1 MNKTEKI
8 YKKLLDD
15 ILQGKFYQ
23 GQRLIEKELMDIYKI
38 SKTPLREAL
47 IRLERVG
54 LVQRNMNRG
63 FLVKRILR
71 KDAEEI
77 YELRE
82 IIDGLS
88 VKKITKN
95 ITEEKIQKIQKIIH
109 NMESCIKDKK
119 TEEYVKHDK
128 YFHTVLNE
136 LSENKRLVEIMQNL
150 NYQINMLLETS
161 IKLPKRGIN
170 ISFNE
175 HKMIFESIVSKNSIK
190 AKEVAEKHIRKTKIA
205 VLKYFD
211 NLDFY

>member
-15 ILQGKFYQ
+15 ILKGRFYQ
-23 GQRLIEKELMDIYKI
+23 GQRLIEKELIDIYKI
-38 SKTPLREAL
+38 SKIPLREAL
-47 IRLERVG
+47 IKLERVG
-54 LVQRNMNRG
+54 LVQKNVNRG

-88 VKKITKN
+88 ARRITEN
-95 ITEEKIQKIQKIIH
+95 ITEEKIQKIEKIIH
-109 NMESCIKDKK
+109 DMELCIRDKK
-119 TEEYVKHDK
+119 TNKYIEHDK
-128 YFHTVLNE
+128 YFHTILNK
-136 LSENKRLVEIMQNL
+136 LSGNKRLIEIMQNL
-150 NYQINMLLETS
+150 NYQIDMLLKTS

-170 ISFNE
+170 VSFSE
-175 HKMIFESIVSKNSIK
+175 HKIIFEAILNKNSTK
-190 AKEVAEKHIRKTKIA
+190 AEEVTKKHMMKTKKA

-211 NLDFY
+211 NLNF

>member
-15 ILQGKFYQ
+15 ILKGRFYQ
-23 GQRLIEKELMDIYKI
+23 GQRLIEKELIGLYKI

-54 LVQRNMNRG
+54 LIQKNVNRG
-63 FLVKRILR
+63 FLVKPILR

-88 VKKITKN
+88 VRKITEN
-95 ITEEKIQKIQKIIH
+95 ITEEKIQKIEKIIR
-109 NMESCIKDKK
+109 NMELCIGDKK
-119 TEEYVKHDK
+119 IDKYIEYDK
-128 YFHTVLNE
+128 YFHSVLNK
-136 LSENKRLVEIMQNL
+136 LSENKRLIEIMQNL
-150 NYQINMLLETS
+150 NYQINMLLKTS

-170 ISFNE
+170 VSFSE
-175 HKMIFESIVSKNSIK
+175 HKMIFEAILNKNSIK
-190 AKEVAEKHIRKTKIA
+190 AEEVAKKHIRKTKKA
-205 VLKYFD
+205 VLEHFD
-211 NLDFY
+211 NLNFK

>member
-15 ILQGKFYQ
+15 ILKSRFYQ
-23 GQRLIEKELMDIYKI
+23 GQRLIEKELIDLYKI

-47 IRLERVG
+47 TRLERVG
-54 LVQRNMNRG
+54 LVQKNINRG

-88 VKKITKN
+88 VRKITEN
-95 ITEEKIQKIQKIIH
+95 ITEEKIQKIEKIIH
-109 NMESCIKDKK
+109 DMELCIGDKK
-119 TEEYVKHDK
+119 TDKYIGHDK
-128 YFHTVLNE
+128 YFHTVLNK
-136 LSENKRLVEIMQNL
+136 LSGNKRLIEIMQNL
-150 NYQINMLLETS
+150 NYQINMLLKTS

-170 ISFNE
+170 VSFSE
-175 HKMIFESIVSKNSIK
+175 HKMIFEAILNKNSIK
-190 AKEVAEKHIRKTKIA
+190 AEEVAKKHIRKTKKA
-205 VLKYFD
+205 VLEHFD
-211 NLDFY
+211 NLNF